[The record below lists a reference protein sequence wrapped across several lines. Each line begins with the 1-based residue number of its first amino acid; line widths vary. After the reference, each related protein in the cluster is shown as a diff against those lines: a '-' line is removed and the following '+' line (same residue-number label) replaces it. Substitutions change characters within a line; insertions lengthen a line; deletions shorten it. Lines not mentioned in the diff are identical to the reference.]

1 MWCLPSTELCPQNV
15 WCPDAPGGNNCGKAI
30 LTKLSLSIFSSS
42 RVLVPDFSTFT
53 LNNPTIY
60 CTSAASLKPASS
72 KPFVLWPPLMHVDTS
87 WYFLFPT
94 CGIQNNPPTP
104 AKQRGA
110 RQGIGVLTPQ
120 QRGKPHHNN
129 HKNDK
134 KAQFW
139 SFDTVQEQDQ
149 QTNQPTGPAS
159 KTSKQK
165 QQARPAFW
173 LLYRTKFRRYVGQ
186 FLGALLPLLNP
197 SLPWGFAAGSDSSF
211 GAAAVLDRDQQA
223 NQPAGQLAR
232 PDNKSSVFLFS
243 GVGGRS
249 GIYTYIHMYVANESF
264 SCHTK
269 LGSSQIDLCV
279 HRSLGIEPSPI
290 GNEGFAHL

>member
-1 MWCLPSTELCPQNV
+1 M
-15 WCPDAPGGNNCGKAI
+15 
-30 LTKLSLSIFSSS
+30 
-42 RVLVPDFSTFT
+42 
-53 LNNPTIY
+53 
-60 CTSAASLKPASS
+60 
-72 KPFVLWPPLMHVDTS
+72 
-87 WYFLFPT
+87 
-94 CGIQNNPPTP
+94 
-104 AKQRGA
+104 
-110 RQGIGVLTPQ
+110 
-120 QRGKPHHNN
+120 
-129 HKNDK
+129 
-134 KAQFW
+134 
-139 SFDTVQEQDQ
+139 QEQDQ

-186 FLGALLPLLNP
+186 FLGALLPLLHP
-197 SLPWGFAAGSDSSF
+197 SLPWGFAAGSDSIF

-249 GIYTYIHMYVANESF
+249 GSPLMYTYIYIHMYVRNADEITCPF